1 MSRLMRQ
8 PFFIFI
14 TILAAD
20 QISKYWV
27 RAELVLFEV
36 RELIPGLFNLVYF
49 TNTGAAF
56 GLLAGDN
63 TIGRRLF
70 FVGVTLLA
78 LLLIFILY
86 RQVRDQG
93 RLPLLALTLIAAGAV
108 GNLIDRVIF
117 GAVTDF
123 LDFYWRGYHWPAFNV
138 ADSAITVGVVLFLV
152 ASWRQR
158 PVPPT

>member
-1 MSRLMRQ
+1 MRQ